1 MFALVLY
8 NVPTRPCSR
17 QCVRDCGLNETA
29 DSPLRTL
36 PFRLYHPRSERPGTR
51 RGAHYSNTFL
61 ELVGSHHTRERQW
74 DAEGERATTPTY
86 ATAMQELHDGAPIY
100 KEIEATHASLS
111 LQSHEAVSPSASPKF
126 MRELILKR
134 KPRFVVEVGVFM
146 GFTSI
151 AMAKALDEAHGSSDA
166 GPFVLSID
174 SWLGD
179 AYMWVIRKR
188 SKCKTCQGSYADI
201 LQPRHGKP
209 AFYFNFLRNVA
220 SAGAARRV
228 VPLPLATNEAA
239 RVVDYLGWRPELVYV
254 DASHDAI
261 DVLQDL
267 EHFYYLLACG
277 GALVGDDY
285 HWTQVRLA
293 VDWFAHH
300 RRLQLRVFEIFG
312 GGTNAERVVPVRLV
326 GGARTFQGESNRGGA
341 SGSTINS
348 KWLIEKQ
355 CRSS

>member
-1 MFALVLY
+1 
-8 NVPTRPCSR
+8 
-17 QCVRDCGLNETA
+17 
-29 DSPLRTL
+29 
-36 PFRLYHPRSERPGTR
+36 
-51 RGAHYSNTFL
+51 
-61 ELVGSHHTRERQW
+61 
-74 DAEGERATTPTY
+74 
-86 ATAMQELHDGAPIY
+86 
-100 KEIEATHASLS
+100 
-111 LQSHEAVSPSASPKF
+111 
-126 MRELILKR
+126 
-134 KPRFVVEVGVFM
+134 
-146 GFTSI
+146 
-151 AMAKALDEAHGSSDA
+151 
-166 GPFVLSID
+166 
-174 SWLGD
+174 
-179 AYMWVIRKR
+179 MWVIRKR

-228 VPLPLATNEAA
+228 VPLPLATTEAA

-348 KWLIEKQ
+348 KWLIGSGSSPASHFSHPLVWLVLCHKIHFYRPRGYCVQ
-355 CRSS
+355 KSNIRSVNCDACPQPRARCVLTTNDSGDSHGTPSCTSTLF